1 MTGKPSKYQTYMSV
15 KIALIGV
22 AFMALLVASVR
33 GQSTEGSD
41 DDRN

>member
-22 AFMALLVASVR
+22 AFMALLVASAR
-33 GQSTEGSD
+33 GQLTEGFD
-41 DDRN
+41 NDRN

>member
-1 MTGKPSKYQTYMSV
+1 MTGKPSQYQTYMSV

-22 AFMALLVASVR
+22 AFMALLVASAR
-33 GQSTEGSD
+33 GQPTEGSD

>member
-15 KIALIGV
+15 KIALIV
-22 AFMALLVASVR
+22 AFMAPQVASAC
-33 GQSTEGSD
+33 GQPTEGSD